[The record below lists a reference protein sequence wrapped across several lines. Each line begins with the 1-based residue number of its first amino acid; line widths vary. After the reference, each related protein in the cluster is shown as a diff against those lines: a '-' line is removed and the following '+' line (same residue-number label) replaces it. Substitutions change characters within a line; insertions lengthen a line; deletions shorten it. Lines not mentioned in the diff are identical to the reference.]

1 MLDGEKKK
9 KLLNAVKSRLNITW
23 DNEKTETELSD
34 MIDDGEIYLYHLL
47 GAECYYSD
55 PVMYRKLF

>member
-1 MLDGEKKK
+1 MLDAEKKK

-34 MIDDGEIYLYHLL
+34 MIDDGEIYLNHLL
-47 GAECYYSD
+47 G
-55 PVMYRKLF
+55 MRLFRSRNVP